1 MIESNQLHDSRS
13 CIHVLT
19 LNCGVPNFPFRFG
32 YQCFVI
38 KNITSIY
45 VHTHTETHGNIA
57 GLLNEWEVGADQ
69 QKGLSLLYSRN
80 KELC

>member
-1 MIESNQLHDSRS
+1 MTPDRVSDI
-13 CIHVLT
+13 LT
-19 LNCGVPNFPFRFG
+19 LNCGIPNFHFRFG

-38 KNITSIY
+38 KNITSIH
-45 VHTHTETHGNIA
+45 VHIHTQTNGNTA
-57 GLLNEWEVGADQ
+57 RLLNEWEVGTD